1 MTTASSSTE
10 IPECPGA
17 RIGVAGKR
25 WDTVRT
31 GWLSLPHL
39 LPGSTRNTAPAG
51 TVPVLGP
58 CPAAALYAVAP
69 LRGVEHLVL
78 DDLTAYAHDRGWV
91 VPAGCAV
98 ADSGPLDQAPA
109 MRAGWQR
116 VRAAA
121 TGRLVHGVVVPSFA
135 HIAYRAADWDRERTW
150 LLEQGLFVVATDPTE
165 LQARLGPE
173 ELRA

>member
-1 MTTASSSTE
+1 MPPPS
-10 IPECPGA
+10 
-17 RIGVAGKR
+17 R
-25 WDTVRT
+25 RT
-31 GWLSLPHL
+31 GWLSLPIL
-39 LPGSTRNTAPAG
+39 LGGSHRDPADVVPTVGPGPA
-51 TVPVLGP
+51 V
-58 CPAAALYAVAP
+58 ALYAVAP

-78 DDLTAYAHDRGWV
+78 DDLSAYADDRGWV

-98 ADSGPLDQAPA
+98 ADSGPLDQSPA

-135 HIAYRAADWDRERTW
+135 HIAYRAGDWERERAW

-165 LQARLGPE
+165 LQAGLTPE

>member
-1 MTTASSSTE
+1 MPPPS
-10 IPECPGA
+10 
-17 RIGVAGKR
+17 R
-25 WDTVRT
+25 RT

-39 LPGSTRNTAPAG
+39 LGGSHRGPADAA
-51 TVPVLGP
+51 VPVVGP
-58 CPAAALYAVAP
+58 CPAVALYAVAR

-78 DDLTAYAHDRGWV
+78 DDLAAYAQDRGWV

-98 ADSGPLDQAPA
+98 ADSGPLDQDPNV
-109 MRAGWQR
+109 RGGWQR

-135 HIAYRAADWDRERTW
+135 HIAYRAGDWERERAW

-165 LQARLGPE
+165 LLAGLEPGELG
-173 ELRA
+173 A

>member
-1 MTTASSSTE
+1 MTTASSST
-10 IPECPGA
+10 
-17 RIGVAGKR
+17 RISGCASSRIAAAGKR
-25 WDTVRT
+25 WEAVRT

-39 LPGSTRNTAPAG
+39 LPGGTRRDPAAGTAPA
-51 TVPVLGP
+51 VGP
-58 CPAAALYAVAP
+58 CPAVALYAVAP

-78 DDLTAYAHDRGWV
+78 DDLAAYAEDRGWF

-98 ADSGPLDQAPA
+98 ADSGPLDQAPGL
-109 MRAGWQR
+109 RAGWQR

-135 HIAYRAADWDRERTW
+135 HVAYRAADWERERAW
-150 LLEQGLFVVATDPTE
+150 VLEQGLFVVATDPTE
-165 LQARLGPE
+165 LQAGLEPA

>member
-1 MTTASSSTE
+1 MPPPS
-10 IPECPGA
+10 
-17 RIGVAGKR
+17 R
-25 WDTVRT
+25 RT

-39 LPGSTRNTAPAG
+39 LGGSHRGPADA
-51 TVPVLGP
+51 VPAVAP
-58 CPAAALYAVAP
+58 CPSVALYAVAP

-78 DDLTAYAHDRGWV
+78 DDLAAYADDRGWV

-98 ADSGPLDQAPA
+98 ADSGPLDQSPGG
-109 MRAGWQR
+109 RAGWQR

-135 HIAYRAADWDRERTW
+135 HIAYRAEDWERERAW

-165 LQARLGPE
+165 LRAGLEPE
-173 ELRA
+173 ESRA

>member
-1 MTTASSSTE
+1 MPPPS
-10 IPECPGA
+10 
-17 RIGVAGKR
+17 R
-25 WDTVRT
+25 RT

-39 LPGSTRNTAPAG
+39 LGGSHRGPKTDAA
-51 TVPVLGP
+51 VPVVGP
-58 CPAAALYAVAP
+58 CPSVALYAVAP

-78 DDLTAYAHDRGWV
+78 DDLAAYADDRGWV

-98 ADSGPLDQAPA
+98 ADSGPLDQSPA

-135 HIAYRAADWDRERTW
+135 HVAYRAGDWDGERAW

-165 LQARLGPE
+165 LQAALTPE

>member
-1 MTTASSSTE
+1 MTTASSSTR
-10 IPECPGA
+10 IPGCTGA
-17 RIGVAGKR
+17 RIAAAGKR
-25 WDTVRT
+25 WDAVRT

-39 LPGSTRNTAPAG
+39 LPGGTRSTTAAGTAPA
-51 TVPVLGP
+51 VGP
-58 CPAAALYAVAP
+58 GPAVALYAVAP

-78 DDLTAYAHDRGWV
+78 DDLAAYADDRGWI

-98 ADSGPLDQAPA
+98 ADSGPLDQSPA
-109 MRAGWQR
+109 VRAGWQR

-135 HIAYRAADWDRERTW
+135 HIAYRAADWERERAW

-165 LQARLGPE
+165 LQAGLTPE